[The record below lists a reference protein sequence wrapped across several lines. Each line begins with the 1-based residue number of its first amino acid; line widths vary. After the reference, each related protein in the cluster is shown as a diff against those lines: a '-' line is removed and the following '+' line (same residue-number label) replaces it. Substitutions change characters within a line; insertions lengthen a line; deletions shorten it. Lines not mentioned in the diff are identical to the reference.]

1 MLLTL
6 KNCPSGNN
14 RTSFHVNWIR
24 LERCSNLIV
33 SGCKN
38 PSAIGWEERHMIREI
53 LLSSTFFIALTA
65 PAMAQDPC
73 VVPTAPTIPDGAR
86 ATPAQI
92 ISAQNDIKAFA
103 TASDNYQ
110 ACLAAEIARQK
121 DLAKQTN
128 VEFDPKIQ
136 AAIEVKAGAQRKD
149 VERLA
154 AAWGASVTAF
164 NAAQQ
169 RKPVTPAPRSPAPS
183 MGSAYGG
190 GNRY

>member
-1 MLLTL
+1 
-6 KNCPSGNN
+6 
-14 RTSFHVNWIR
+14 
-24 LERCSNLIV
+24 
-33 SGCKN
+33 
-38 PSAIGWEERHMIREI
+38 MIRTI
-53 LLSSTFFIALTA
+53 LLGGTLFIALTA
-65 PAMAQDPC
+65 PAMAQNQC
-73 VVPTAPTIPDGAR
+73 VAPTAPAIPDGAR

-92 ISAQNDIKAFA
+92 ITAQNDIKAFA
-103 TASDNYQ
+103 AASDSYQ
-110 ACLAAEIARQK
+110 ACLATEISRQK

-128 VEFDPKIQ
+128 VEFDPNIQ

-169 RKPVTPAPRSPAPS
+169 RKPATPAPRSAPAP
-183 MGSAYGG
+183 MGGAYGG

>member
-1 MLLTL
+1 
-6 KNCPSGNN
+6 
-14 RTSFHVNWIR
+14 
-24 LERCSNLIV
+24 
-33 SGCKN
+33 
-38 PSAIGWEERHMIREI
+38 MIRKI
-53 LLSSTFFIALTA
+53 LLGVALFIALTG
-65 PAMAQDPC
+65 PTRAQDPC
-73 VVPTAPTIPDGAR
+73 VAPTAPAVPDGAR

-92 ISAQNDIKAFA
+92 ITAQNDIKAFA
-103 TASDNYQ
+103 AASDAYQ

-128 VEFDPKIQ
+128 VEFDPSVQ
-136 AAIEVKAGAQRKD
+136 AAIEVKASAQKKD

-169 RKPVTPAPRSPAPS
+169 RKPATPAPRSATPP
-183 MGSAYGG
+183 MGGAYGG

>member
-1 MLLTL
+1 
-6 KNCPSGNN
+6 
-14 RTSFHVNWIR
+14 
-24 LERCSNLIV
+24 
-33 SGCKN
+33 
-38 PSAIGWEERHMIREI
+38 MIREI
-53 LLSSTFFIALTA
+53 LLISTLFIAVTA
-65 PAMAQDPC
+65 PAMAQDQC
-73 VVPTAPTIPDGAR
+73 AAPTAPAIPDGAR

-92 ISAQNDIKAFA
+92 IAAQNDIKAFA
-103 TASDNYQ
+103 AASDNYQ
-110 ACLAAEIARQK
+110 TCLAAEVSRQK

-183 MGSAYGG
+183 MGGAYGG

>member
-1 MLLTL
+1 
-6 KNCPSGNN
+6 
-14 RTSFHVNWIR
+14 
-24 LERCSNLIV
+24 
-33 SGCKN
+33 
-38 PSAIGWEERHMIREI
+38 MIRKI
-53 LLSSTFFIALTA
+53 LLGGGLFIALTA
-65 PAMAQDPC
+65 PAMAQDQC
-73 VVPTAPTIPDGAR
+73 VAPTAPAVPEGSK

-92 ISAQNDIKAFA
+92 ITAQNDIKSFA
-103 TASDNYQ
+103 AASDSYQ
-110 ACLAAEIARQK
+110 ACLAAEISRQK

-169 RKPVTPAPRSPAPS
+169 RKPATPAPRSPTPP
-183 MGSAYGG
+183 MGGAYGG